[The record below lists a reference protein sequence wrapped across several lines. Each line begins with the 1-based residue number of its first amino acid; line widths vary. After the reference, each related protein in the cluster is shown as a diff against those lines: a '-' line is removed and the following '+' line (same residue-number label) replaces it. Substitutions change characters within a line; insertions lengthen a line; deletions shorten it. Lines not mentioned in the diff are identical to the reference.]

1 MSLYITSN
9 TLDLSLVEV
18 QNTLRWSIENFIT
31 LNLKKTWEMVV
42 RGNTKKPIPEPMKDI
57 ERKGELKLLGVTFTE
72 LPCNCD
78 THFDPNIHSKA
89 SSRLYILRVCKYYG
103 YCENEFLSMSR
114 AWDK

>member
-18 QNTLRWSIENFIT
+18 QNTLRWSIENIIT

-57 ERKGELKLLGVTFTE
+57 ERKGELKLLGVTFTKP
-72 LPCNCD
+72 PCNCD
-78 THFDPNIHSKA
+78 THFDHNIHSKA
-89 SSRLYILRVCKYYG
+89 SSGLYMLRVCKYYG
-103 YCENEFLSMSR
+103 YYENELISMSR
-114 AWDK
+114 ALDK